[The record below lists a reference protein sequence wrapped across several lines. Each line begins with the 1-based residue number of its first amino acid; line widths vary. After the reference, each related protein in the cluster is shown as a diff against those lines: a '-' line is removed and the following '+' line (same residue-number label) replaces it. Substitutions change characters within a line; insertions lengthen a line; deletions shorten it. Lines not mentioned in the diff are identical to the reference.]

1 MFPDY
6 SGKYHGE
13 LNDKRTQ
20 MTEKISTNATVGKRS
35 QSEKLSEF
43 KGKT

>member
-1 MFPDY
+1 MIPDY
-6 SGKYHGE
+6 SGKYHGK

-20 MTEKISTNATVGKRS
+20 MTEKISNNATVGKKVS
-35 QSEKLSEF
+35 SEKLSEF